1 MTPAKLQSFREKT
14 DTCAFPRNPRK
25 HHVRLLPGVKMRENT
40 IFNIFLFT
48 GRKLPLEERKG
59 AQIPQMR
66 HHWSRGRKKK
76 TDSLSVY
83 RLTLA
88 ASRVITRAIFAP
100 DSRLSGHRAQ
110 RYIARSTLVGRA
122 IAISVATLH
131 L

>member
-1 MTPAKLQSFREKT
+1 MFQGEKLTPVL
-14 DTCAFPRNPRK
+14 FPRNPRK
-25 HHVRLLPGVKMRENT
+25 HPVRLLPRGKMRENTIFENT

-48 GRKLPLEERKG
+48 GRKIPLEERKG

-88 ASRVITRAIFAP
+88 ASRVITRAIFTP